1 MRFFARLKPKS
12 LLRKEDQDRRGDPGG
27 SHTTVEEVPGPV
39 GKSAYLDRWH
49 RLKIG
54 H

>member
-27 SHTTVEEVPGPV
+27 SHTTVEGGTRASGEVSLP
-39 GKSAYLDRWH
+39 R
-49 RLKIG
+49 
-54 H
+54 